1 MRLDAQR
8 PLVIVNPRSGA
19 GLSEQ
24 RWARLVGEIS
34 DGMGEVDSAF
44 TAGPRD
50 ATSIARREAEG
61 GRRLIVALGG
71 GGTLSQVAD
80 GVLPAGAGPPPRLG
94 GIPPGPGGGLPRPP
108 GPPPPP

>member
-8 PLVIVNPRSGA
+8 PLVIVNPRSGG

-24 RWARLVGEIS
+24 RWARLLGEIS
-34 DGMGEVDSAF
+34 DGLGEIDSAF
-44 TAGPRD
+44 TTGPRD

-71 GGTLSQVAD
+71 DGTISEVAD
-80 GVLPAGAGPPPRLG
+80 GILLAGAGARTDLGVIPRGTG
-94 GIPPGPGGGLPRPP
+94 GD
-108 GPPPPP
+108 

>member
-61 GRRLIVALGG
+61 GRRLIVAPGG
-71 GGTLSQVAD
+71 DGTISGGAD
-80 GVLPAGAGPPPRLG
+80 GILLAGAGARAALGVSPR
-94 GIPPGPGGGLPRPP
+94 GPG
-108 GPPPPP
+108 